1 MTLFEVGIFIGG
13 VILISLIIKMHIVM
27 LWRNVMIFK
36 LLGSPADIS
45 ELPTQ
50 DNIIE
55 AIVESRNKGKK
66 KDDEKKK
73 PQKSS
78 MGNPFEPFVELFG
91 GVKDLFGPL
100 KNVQLNPFKG
110 SQEQFKKELLKE
122 NEKAALG
129 AIKTPMVKTYEN
141 FKKAHGMLAW

>member
-13 VILISLIIKMHIVM
+13 VILISLIIKMHIAM

-66 KDDEKKK
+66 KDDNNLV
-73 PQKSS
+73 
-78 MGNPFEPFVELFG
+78 GY
-91 GVKDLFGPL
+91 
-100 KNVQLNPFKG
+100 
-110 SQEQFKKELLKE
+110 
-122 NEKAALG
+122 A
-129 AIKTPMVKTYEN
+129 
-141 FKKAHGMLAW
+141 